1 MYHELSLIGRLGR
14 DPEARYT
21 KDMHESSSFS
31 VAVNSYGEDNPVIW
45 INVTA
50 WREAAQFCNK
60 YLRKGD
66 LVYIAGTL
74 RADKDT
80 GAPRLY
86 QKRDGTTG
94 VQFEINARN
103 VIGLTYG
110 SNKQE
115 KTAENQEEEWG
126 DNIPF

>member
-1 MYHELSLIGRLGR
+1 MYHELTLIGRLGR

-50 WREAAQFCNK
+50 WREAAEFCNK

-74 RADKDT
+74 RADKET
-80 GAPRLY
+80 GAPRVY
-86 QKRDGTTG
+86 SKRDGTPG
-94 VQFEINARN
+94 AQFEINARN
-103 VIGLTYG
+103 VIGLVYG
-110 SNKQE
+110 QE
-115 KTAENQEEEWG
+115 KTPQNQEEQW
-126 DNIPF
+126 DDDIPF

>member
-1 MYHELSLIGRLGR
+1 MYHELTLIGRLGR

-74 RADKDT
+74 RADKET
-80 GAPRLY
+80 GAPRVY
-86 QKRDGTTG
+86 SKRDGTPG
-94 VQFEINARN
+94 AQFEINARN
-103 VIGLTYG
+103 VIGLVYG
-110 SNKQE
+110 QE
-115 KTAENQEEEWG
+115 KTPQNQEEQW
-126 DNIPF
+126 DDDIPF

>member
-1 MYHELSLIGRLGR
+1 MYHELTLIGRLGR

-60 YLRKGD
+60 HLRKGD
-66 LVYIAGTL
+66 MVYIAGTL
-74 RADKDT
+74 RADKET
-80 GAPRLY
+80 GAPRVY
-86 QKRDGTTG
+86 SKRDGTPG
-94 VQFEINARN
+94 AQFEINARN
-103 VIGLTYG
+103 VIGLVYG
-110 SNKQE
+110 QE
-115 KTAENQEEEWG
+115 KTPQNQEEQW
-126 DNIPF
+126 DDDIPF